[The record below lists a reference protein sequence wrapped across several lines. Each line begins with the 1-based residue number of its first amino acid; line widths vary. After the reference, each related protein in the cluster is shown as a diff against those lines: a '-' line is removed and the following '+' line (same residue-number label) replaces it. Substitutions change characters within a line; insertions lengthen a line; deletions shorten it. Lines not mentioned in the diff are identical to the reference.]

1 MTKHE
6 TDLTP
11 SSQSRIEMKWPAPLT
26 AKEWDERFPGILD
39 SIGFMG
45 GPANVI
51 MQLARLPVGY
61 GVKESRVESGSVIKH
76 PFKRARTTATYLA
89 VSMIG
94 NTEER
99 LAYRQAVNKSHAQVR
114 STNSSPVKYNAF
126 DADLQMWVAACLYW
140 GFADVSTRLNKPWTP
155 EQAREF
161 YQLAAPLGTTLQ
173 VRADMWPD
181 DLQAFQ
187 QYWEK
192 NLHELTLDEPIRKF
206 LGDLVELKHMPVL
219 GRLIGPFNRFVTA
232 GFLPQK
238 LRDEM
243 HYEWTEKDQK
253 KFDRFVSVIGR
264 LNGLLPRP
272 VRQAGT
278 LLVMADFR
286 RRLRK
291 GLPMV

>member
-11 SSQSRIEMKWPAPLT
+11 SSQSRIEMNWPAPLT

-99 LAYRQAVNKSHAQVR
+99 LAYRQAVNKAHAQVR

>member
-99 LAYRQAVNKSHAQVR
+99 LAYRQAVNKAHAQVR